1 MVDITA
7 GALKPRCWETFHIW
21 PKPKESRI
29 AAMSQNK
36 EENPVESVGVGCGK
50 KGLGPRSGGKVKG
63 IIRRG
68 KSYIL
73 VLMKGGETEA
83 QWTNRGEKNQRGKF
97 G

>member
-1 MVDITA
+1 
-7 GALKPRCWETFHIW
+7 
-21 PKPKESRI
+21 
-29 AAMSQNK
+29 MSQNK

-73 VLMKGGETEA
+73 VLIKGGRLRHNGRIGVKKLAGRIQVNLTEHY
-83 QWTNRGEKNQRGKF
+83 
-97 G
+97 

>member
-1 MVDITA
+1 
-7 GALKPRCWETFHIW
+7 
-21 PKPKESRI
+21 
-29 AAMSQNK
+29 MSQNK

-83 QWTNRGEKNQRGKF
+83 QWTNRGEKNQRGEF